1 MSRQDDIEQAAARIT
16 ATASAMSSQARRAAR
31 AATSEAARAVRDQR
45 ETVRNVF
52 HDLADEA
59 EARARTAERKGS
71 AIAGALVERGMER
84 PIVAVALIAATA
96 ALASALGAAAFTRR

>member
-71 AIAGALVERGMER
+71 AIALVERGLER
-84 PIVAVALIAATA
+84 PIMAVALIAATA
-96 ALASALGAAAFTRR
+96 ALASALAAAAFTRR